1 MSYSDN
7 LEDYFSDYLDGTLS
21 PQQRQVFENRLK
33 ENPDALE
40 KFERMRFVCE
50 ELRHLPAITTSAD
63 FVDRLHQR
71 ISEENRRPFYML
83 PVDSMFTMRNA
94 AVAVAVVT
102 VVSVSSMFFWS
113 GNETISETPS
123 SPQQT
128 NSATIN
134 SFQQSFNPSTALKQS
149 ANKQANELAKA
160 KQDSIDAKRRSELQ
174 NNIQTVNGLN
184 NNK

>member
-1 MSYSDN
+1 MNYSDN

-33 ENPDALE
+33 QNPQALE

-50 ELRHLPAITTSAD
+50 ELRHLPSITTSAD

-71 ISEENRRPFYML
+71 ISEENRRPFYMF

-94 AVAVAVVT
+94 AAAVAVVT

-113 GNETISETPS
+113 GNETITDKPTA
-123 SPQQT
+123 PQQT

-134 SFQQSFNPSTALKQS
+134 SFQQSFQSSPALKQT
-149 ANKQANELAKA
+149 ATTQTNELAKA
-160 KQDSIDAKRRSELQ
+160 KQDSIDARRRSELQ
-174 NNIQTVNGLN
+174 NKIQTVNGLN
-184 NNK
+184 KNK